1 MGIDLVEKKSSDASV
16 RATATVEMPLSTFF
30 FLREG
35 SFSSISIQAAA
46 GVGRLQV
53 ARKKKEPADYIKDET
68 VALFLTSET
77 IASLSS
83 T

>member
-16 RATATVEMPLSTFF
+16 RATATVEMALGTSFF
-30 FLREG
+30 FAREG

-53 ARKKKEPADYIKDET
+53 ARKKRACRLY
-68 VALFLTSET
+68 
-77 IASLSS
+77 
-83 T
+83 